1 MKVTLIGMS
10 KPTFDDATPADVM
23 FTAMSQCYNKS
34 FDMDDAMAMDSEQK
48 DKVTKAVLNSNHH
61 SVSEHLNF
69 TFLIE
74 DVSRAL
80 THQLVRHRLA
90 SYSQRSGR
98 YTGLEDGDW
107 YVIPP
112 SIAKKPEAVKLYID
126 TLATVKDAYLALT
139 DEMSIPKEDA
149 RFLLPNGQFTNIAVT
164 MNCRTLKNFFAE
176 RLCNRAQWE
185 IRALAQE
192 MAKLCKYNLPVVF
205 EDAKFGYAKCEQLGY
220 CPESKKHNCGKMKTL
235 PEILSK

>member
-1 MKVTLIGMS
+1 MKVTLIGMTAS
-10 KPTFDDATPADVM
+10 TVEDCTASDVM
-23 FTAMSQCYNKS
+23 YTAMSQCYNES
-34 FDMDDAMAMDSEQK
+34 FDMERAKEMDESTK
-48 DKVTKAVLNSNHH
+48 NKITKAVLGSGHH

-74 DVSRAL
+74 NVSRAL
-80 THQLVRHRLA
+80 THQLVRHRIA

-112 SIAKKPEAVKLYID
+112 TIAKKPEAVKLYVD
-126 TLATVKDAYLALT
+126 TLSSVKDAYLTLT
-139 DEMSIPKEDA
+139 NEMDIPKEDA

-164 MNCRTLKNFFAE
+164 MNCRTLKNFFGE

-185 IRALAQE
+185 IRAIAKE
-192 MAKLCKYNLPVVF
+192 MAKICKEKLPVVF
-205 EDAKFGYAKCEQLGY
+205 EDAKFAYAKCEQFGY
-220 CPESKKHNCGKMKTL
+220 CPENKMHNCGKMKTL
-235 PEILSK
+235 SELLSK

>member
-1 MKVTLIGMS
+1 MKVTLIGMTNS
-10 KPTFDDATPADVM
+10 MIDGTTPDDVM

-34 FDMDDAMAMDSEQK
+34 FDMQDALAMDSVQK
-48 DKVTKAVLNSNHH
+48 EKVAKAVLSSGHH
-61 SVSEHLNF
+61 SVSEHINF

-80 THQLVRHRLA
+80 SHQLVRHRIA

-164 MNCRTLKNFFAE
+164 MNCRTLKNFFGE

-185 IRALAQE
+185 IRDLAKE
-192 MAKLCKYNLPVVF
+192 MATICKDKLPNVF
-205 EDAKFGYAKCEQLGY
+205 IGSKFAYAKCEQLGY

-235 PEILSK
+235 PELISK